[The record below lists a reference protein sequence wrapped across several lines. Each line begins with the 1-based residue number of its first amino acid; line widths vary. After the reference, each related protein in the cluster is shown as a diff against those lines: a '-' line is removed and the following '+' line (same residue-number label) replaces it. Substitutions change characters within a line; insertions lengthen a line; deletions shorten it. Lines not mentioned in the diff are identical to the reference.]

1 MLSTSEYEGFPM
13 VFCESLSHGIPI
25 VTYDM
30 PWLHFIRDGRGILTV
45 KQKRTDLLAQSVI
58 DLLKDSK
65 KCQLLGEAGK
75 QYVGE
80 LEKKDIGQEW
90 KSFFDSLYSEKEI
103 DEDSVENVIF
113 RYITTYAYQ
122 GKKKKVVN
130 LNEQV
135 VRLKKQKKKGIKSA
149 QKKIKRSITF
159 RVGKAV
165 LYIPRTLKCLLKRIL
180 R

>member
-1 MLSTSEYEGFPM
+1 M
-13 VFCESLSHGIPI
+13 
-25 VTYDM
+25 
-30 PWLHFIRDGRGILTV
+30 
-45 KQKRTDLLAQSVI
+45 
-58 DLLKDSK
+58 
-65 KCQLLGEAGK
+65 
-75 QYVGE
+75 
-80 LEKKDIGQEW
+80 EKKDIGQEW

-113 RYITTYAYQ
+113 RYITTYAYK
-122 GKKKKVVN
+122 GKKKKVAN

-165 LYIPRTLKCLLKRIL
+165 LYIPRKLKCLLKRIL